1 MGSAVDNTPAT
12 RESVWESFREAE
24 RLRKESEARF
34 EHEMA
39 VSRAAFDR
47 RMTESDAAFE
57 KSCAEFDKRMAEL
70 SRHIDGMSKSNGLF
84 AEDYFFNSF
93 ERGQQT
99 FFGEKFDDI
108 RRNVSTLVIGSK
120 DEYDIVM
127 LNGKS
132 VGIVEIKYRARKDD
146 IAQIIRK
153 AKTFRSNFPNYR
165 KHQLYLALASLTFS
179 QQLEGECIKKGIAIV
194 KQVGDTVVINDKHLK
209 IY

>member
-70 SRHIDGMSKSNGLF
+70 RRHIDGMSKSNGLF